1 MIKILKNL
9 TVKEWILAA
18 LSLGLIVLQVWLDLT
33 LPEYMGKIT
42 EIIQTPGSGMN
53 EILLAGGRMLLI
65 TLGSVVVSIIISGL
79 AVRIATN
86 LSARLRTNLF
96 QKVQSFTMQE
106 INNFSIPSLITRTTN
121 DITQVQMLIVISLQ
135 ILIKSPILAVWAIV
149 KIMGKSWQWSMAT
162 GVAVGALILVSVVM
176 IALAIPK
183 FKKLQQQTDDLSR
196 VSRENLTGIRV
207 VRAYNAEAYQEDKFA
222 EANDA
227 FTRTN
232 LFSNRLMAA
241 LMPSIELIMNGLTLS
256 VYWIGA
262 VLISGAAVMSRLA
275 VFSDMMVFSSYAI
288 QLLMA
293 FMMLAMV
300 LILIPRASVSANRI
314 CEVLETDPAIRDGTI
329 DSLHTA
335 APGEVEFQHV
345 SFKYPDAEDYVLED
359 ISFRASKGETVA
371 FIGATGCGKS
381 TVINLIPRFY
391 DATQG
396 EVYVDGV
403 NVKEFKQAALR
414 NKIGYVSQKAILFQ
428 GSVASNVSFGS
439 NGSGGVSK
447 EAVVSAISTAQSTDF
462 VEGMEASY
470 ESYVAPGGSNLSG
483 GQKQR
488 LSIARAIAREPEI
501 LIFDDSF
508 SALDYKTDRLLRNEL
523 RRRAAD
529 TTVIIVAQRIGTIKD
544 ADRIIVLEEGR
555 IAGAGTHRELM
566 KTCDVYREIAYSQL
580 SKEELEDEQ

>member
-1 MIKILKNL
+1 M
-9 TVKEWILAA
+9 
-18 LSLGLIVLQVWLDLT
+18 
-33 LPEYMGKIT
+33 
-42 EIIQTPGSGMN
+42 EII
-53 EILLAGGRMLLI
+53 
-65 TLGSVVVSIIISGL
+65 SIIISGL

-86 LSARLRTNLF
+86 LSARLRTGLF

-135 ILIKSPILAVWAIV
+135 ILVKSPILAAWAIV
-149 KIMGKSWQWSMAT
+149 KITGKSWQWSVAA
-162 GVAVGALILVSVVM
+162 GVAVGALILVSIVM

-222 EANDA
+222 RANDA
-227 FTRTN
+227 FTQTN

-262 VLISGAAVMSRLA
+262 VLIAGAAVASRLA

-314 CEVLETDPAIRDGTI
+314 CEVLETDPAIEDGTI
-329 DSLHTA
+329 ENLHTA
-335 APGEVEFQHV
+335 APGEVEFKHV
-345 SFKYPDAEDYVLED
+345 SFKYPDAEDYVLQD
-359 ISFRASKGETVA
+359 ISFRAGKGETVA

-391 DATQG
+391 DATEG

-403 NVKEFKQAALR
+403 NVREFKQAALR
-414 NKIGYVSQKAILFQ
+414 NKIGYVSQKAILFK
-428 GSVASNVSFGS
+428 GSVASNVTFGS
-439 NGSGGVSK
+439 NGAGEISK
-447 EAVVSAISTAQSTDF
+447 EAVVSAISTAQSADF

-470 ESYVAPGGSNLSG
+470 ESYIAPGGSNLSG

-508 SALDYKTDRLLRNEL
+508 SALDFKTDKLLRNEL

-555 IAGAGTHRELM
+555 IAGAGTHRELLQN
-566 KTCDVYREIAYSQL
+566 CEVYREIAYSQL
-580 SKEELEDEQ
+580 SKEELEHEQ